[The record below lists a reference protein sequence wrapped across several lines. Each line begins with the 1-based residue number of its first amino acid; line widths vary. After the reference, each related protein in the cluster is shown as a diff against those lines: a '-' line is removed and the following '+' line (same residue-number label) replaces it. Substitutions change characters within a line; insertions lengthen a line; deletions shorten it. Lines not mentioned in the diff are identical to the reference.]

1 MGLLS
6 AKIGQ
11 VTGVLGLGSGI
22 PLLVMAAGLL
32 ELELDPH
39 ASSSEPMPPAA
50 PSIMPPPA
58 PSRRK
63 PRRGG
68 PERGGVPSAF
78 HPPLGCM
85 PHHPSSTPLHPLPRP
100 P

>member
-50 PSIMPPPA
+50 PSIMPAPA
-58 PSRRK
+58 PCRRK
-63 PRRGG
+63 PRRDN
-68 PERGGVPSAF
+68 PRRGWVPSALQ
-78 HPPLGCM
+78 PSLACLA
-85 PHHPSSTPLHPLPRP
+85 HHPSSTASGCVSCT
-100 P
+100 